1 MAGEQAKIQNTVV
14 QLQLSTQLA
23 EIQNKLLQ
31 QTKQDAQV
39 KATIEDR
46 GNPISAP
53 EPITN
58 WD

>member
-1 MAGEQAKIQNTVV
+1 M

-31 QTKQDAQV
+31 QAMQDAQV

-46 GNPISAP
+46 GNSISAP
-53 EPITN
+53 DPITN

>member
-1 MAGEQAKIQNTVV
+1 M
-14 QLQLSTQLA
+14 QLSAQLA

>member
-31 QTKQDAQV
+31 QAKQDAQV

-46 GNPISAP
+46 GNSISAP
-53 EPITN
+53 DPITN